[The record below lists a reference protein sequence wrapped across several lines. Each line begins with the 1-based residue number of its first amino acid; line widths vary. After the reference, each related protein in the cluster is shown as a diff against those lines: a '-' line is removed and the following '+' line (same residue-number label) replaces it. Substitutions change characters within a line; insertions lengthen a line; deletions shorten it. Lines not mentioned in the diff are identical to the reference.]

1 MAKLTEYASLEE
13 KVRFY
18 GICHKV
24 VNTMPQLQEELD
36 RLLKKRELLLFRGV
50 NEAKYRLFTSGQREY
65 IQNEY
70 AKVGVLYHDFM
81 QSLLDNVDADVDL
94 KEYNTVAK
102 IKTNASY
109 YFTYLQHYGACSP
122 YIDFTTDLHTALF
135 FSTFKMQQSPSSI
148 DIDNYYSLYYIA
160 RKDIPFIKDRYRQ
173 LFVETNA
180 GTKEGTNGLH
190 LDVLIRMK
198 LFYVSW
204 QHHSGLLGNH
214 HYLYRMPNRN
224 MLAQK
229 GALVF
234 NADDSTPWEEL
245 DMLKGKIHCI
255 DIHKSLWQKMQT
267 QYLHGIT
274 EEKLF
279 PCEYRVAK
287 QAYTDFKQTLQ

>member
-13 KVRFY
+13 KAQSY
-18 GICHKV
+18 GNCHKV
-24 VNTMPQLQEELD
+24 VKTASELQDELGG
-36 RLLKKRELLLFRGV
+36 LFKKNALLFRGV
-50 NEAKYRLFTSGQREY
+50 NQAKYKLFTSGQREY

-70 AKVGVLYHDFM
+70 AKVGVFFDNFM
-81 QSLLDNVDADVDL
+81 QSLLHNVDADADL

-122 YIDFTTDLHTALF
+122 YIDFSTNLRVALF
-135 FSTFKMQQSPSSI
+135 FSTFQMQQLPSSV
-148 DIDNYYSLYYIA
+148 DIDNYYSLYYVA
-160 RKDIPFIKDRYRQ
+160 KKDIPFIRDRYKK
-173 LFVETNA
+173 LLAEATATNNVRKIELNMNA
-180 GTKEGTNGLH
+180 
-190 LDVLIRMK
+190 LIEMQ

-204 QHHSGLLGNH
+204 QHHSGLFGNH
-214 HYLYRMPNRN
+214 RYLYRMPNRN

-229 GALVF
+229 GALIF
-234 NADDSTPWEEL
+234 NASDSTPLEEL
-245 DMLKGKIHCI
+245 DILKGKIHCI

-267 QYLHGIT
+267 MYLQGII

>member
-13 KVRFY
+13 KAKSY
-18 GICHKV
+18 GSCHKV

-70 AKVGVLYHDFM
+70 AKVGVSFDNFM
-81 QSLLDNVDADVDL
+81 QSLLHNVDADADL
-94 KEYNTVAK
+94 KEYNRVAK

-122 YIDFTTDLHTALF
+122 YIDFSTNLRVALF
-135 FSTFKMQQSPSSI
+135 FSIFKMQQQPSSV

-160 RKDIPFIKDRYRQ
+160 KKDIPFIKDRYKQ
-173 LFVETNA
+173 LFA
-180 GTKEGTNGLH
+180 GTNVNSGETE
-190 LDVLIRMK
+190 LDLKTLMRMD
-198 LFYVSW
+198 LFYVLW
-204 QHHSGLLGNH
+204 QHHYGQFGNRR
-214 HYLYRMPNRN
+214 YLYRMPNRN

-234 NADDSTPWEEL
+234 NASDSQPLEDL
-245 DMLKGKIHCI
+245 DILKGKIHCI

-287 QAYTDFKQTLQ
+287 QAYTDFKQTLR